1 MTVTI
6 YFLGVVISMFILFK
20 LWVRLETKLTVLSIV
35 CGILSTLTSWLCVMM
50 LTLVFIKIKE
60 GNKKN
65 NDITII

>member
-1 MTVTI
+1 MTVVI
-6 YFLGVVISMFILFK
+6 YLLGVVISMFMLFK

-50 LTLVFIKIKE
+50 LTLVFIKVKE

>member
-6 YFLGVVISMFILFK
+6 YLLGVVISMFILFK

-60 GNKKN
+60 GNKKTM
-65 NDITII
+65 I

>member
-1 MTVTI
+1 MTVVI
-6 YFLGVVISMFILFK
+6 YLLGVVISMFMLFK

-50 LTLVFIKIKE
+50 LTIVFIKVKE

>member
-6 YFLGVVISMFILFK
+6 YLLGVVISMFILFK

-35 CGILSTLTSWLCVMM
+35 CGLLSTVTSWLCVMM
-50 LTLVFIKIKE
+50 VTLVFIKIKE

>member
-6 YFLGVVISMFILFK
+6 YLLGVVISMFMLFK
-20 LWVRLETKLTVLSIV
+20 LWVKLETKLTVLSIV

-50 LTLVFIKIKE
+50 LILVFIKIKE

>member
-6 YFLGVVISMFILFK
+6 YLLGVVISMFILFK

>member
-1 MTVTI
+1 MTVAI
-6 YFLGVVISMFILFK
+6 YLLGVVISMFMLFK

-35 CGILSTLTSWLCVMM
+35 CGILSTLTSWLCVIM
-50 LTLVFIKIKE
+50 LTIVFIKVKE

>member
-1 MTVTI
+1 MTVVI
-6 YFLGVVISMFILFK
+6 YLLGVVISMFMLFK